1 MCMKK
6 SIIKK
11 IIILSY
17 VLTIVLM
24 VVSTIL
30 FNEPF
35 LPFNFAKYILTYEY
49 ANYKINKECD
59 DIEKENRDKNTKA
72 AQKYIRDKYGDILSE
87 VIKIEYIGRRKDW
100 VANSHYILKAPFCDD
115 GELSVDSE
123 THNVYGGFD
132 FEISSKFKYLYSEW
146 VKKQVGIDDENI
158 DIEITCTDIRFQDIE
173 KYETADNIFECSSG
187 RIDSIILKNAKKDAS
202 TSFKEKFMQFEK
214 KYVERFHDI
223 NLSCAYNFTIV
234 GNDEEIYLH
243 YKIDEYVNEYSKEC
257 YRTRYGCEI
266 DDELCA
272 KVLEFLRSEES
283 ERFEKFKAIASIL
296 KINDKN
302 SLKLFNTINEEIDRR
317 WPREKDM
324 DATKRQQEIERS
336 FIYRFYEYFKYI
348 KLMMEDK
355 YATNIDQEFIEK
367 YINGLKSNQVF
378 MPKHYKYNIKKELYS
393 IITNDGE
400 YKEIEKIDFNEK
412 SYKYI
417 INEVLLT
424 SINELKP
431 IQMFNLSKEIID
443 NYYYNYYEK
452 IGSIKKTDINK
463 NYSRKRMRLDEKL
476 SNKLEYR
483 DGYLV
488 YEKLS
493 VTREGYR
500 DNDYELELLELQY
513 KSTEGM
519 LDSYELVGKVKSRI
533 TNSFELKSGYSIY
546 IKGADD
552 KWKEVYKSPEKYI
565 ESSDTTVPPPEIY
578 EKVLSK
584 FMEYYKTDGS

>member
-1 MCMKK
+1 MTKK
-6 SIIKK
+6 VLSLIRHICLIWLIIYLIISIFKFIQ
-11 IIILSY
+11 INIRI
-17 VLTIVLM
+17 
-24 VVSTIL
+24 
-30 FNEPF
+30 NE
-35 LPFNFAKYILTYEY
+35 
-49 ANYKINKECD
+49 
-59 DIEKENRDKNTKA
+59 
-72 AQKYIRDKYGDILSE
+72 KYGIVSKKFFVVGYTNESIVIDNILLLLDRTVFPHFNPFYSYTVPEKMSTNIVFKTSFMDRKFSVTMKDGIITRDNFYE
-87 VIKIEYIGRRKDW
+87 VLLYDK
-100 VANSHYILKAPFCDD
+100 
-115 GELSVDSE
+115 
-123 THNVYGGFD
+123 
-132 FEISSKFKYLYSEW
+132 KFQHLYSEW

-187 RIDSIILKNAKKDAS
+187 RINSIILKNAKKDAS
-202 TSFKEKFMQFEK
+202 TSFKEKFMEFEK

-234 GNDEEIYLH
+234 GNDEEVYLH

-272 KVLEFLRSEES
+272 KVLEFLRSGES
-283 ERFEKFKAIASIL
+283 EKFEKFKAIASIL

-302 SLKLFNTINEEIDRR
+302 SLKLFNTINEEIDCR
-317 WPREKDM
+317 WPKEKDM
-324 DATKRQQEIERS
+324 DATKKQQEIETS
-336 FIYRFYEYFKYI
+336 FIYRFYRYFKYI

-378 MPKHYKYNIKKELYS
+378 LPQNYEDDIRKELYS
-393 IITNDGE
+393 IITSDGE

-417 INEVLLT
+417 INEVLLA

-431 IQMFNLSKEIID
+431 IHMFNLSKEIID
-443 NYYYNYYEK
+443 NYYYNYYGK

-463 NYSRKRMRLDEKL
+463 NYSRKRMKLDEKL

-488 YEKLS
+488 YEQIS
-493 VTREGYR
+493 VTRDGYR

-533 TNSFELKSGYSIY
+533 TNSFELASGYSIY
-546 IKGADD
+546 IKGTDD
-552 KWKEVYKSPEKYI
+552 KWKEVYKRPERYI